1 MHRFIV
7 RGVLYFSWRF
17 WIQKKFTRSTVNV
30 FIIFSSF
37 ETKLPEIFENLNET
51 FQAVKTRMK
60 AEQFRVTTFL
70 NYYIMPVSF
79 NLDPF
84 HVDNIVVTHVDTNRE
99 IFCDAVRGWDRNDV
113 AQTISGHQLHTA
125 R

>member
-1 MHRFIV
+1 VCISL
-7 RGVLYFSWRF
+7 GVFELRKSL
-17 WIQKKFTRSTVNV
+17 QEVSV

-70 NYYIMPVSF
+70 NCYIMLVSF
-79 NLDPF
+79 NFDPF
-84 HVDNIVVTHVDTNRE
+84 HVDKI
-99 IFCDAVRGWDRNDV
+99 
-113 AQTISGHQLHTA
+113 
-125 R
+125 